1 MIFSRV
7 ITNIE
12 TREGFLNVFKAYFE
26 AVNEALAEIGQGPL
40 QWAQIHGTGINAI
53 ISDMCSK

>member
-1 MIFSRV
+1 MI
-7 ITNIE
+7 INIK
-12 TREGFLNVFKAYFE
+12 TRKEFFNVFKAYFE